1 MKYTR
6 SEAKSWV
13 KKSLRGYIGVTTTP
27 MMKNGEIDEAGLRH
41 NVDFLLDLPGVK
53 GLYMNS
59 IYQEFWT
66 MTLDERKRVAD
77 IVIEAVD
84 GRAPVIVG
92 ANHTSAR
99 DVVDLCRHA
108 QAAGADLAM
117 VWPPYYGVRT
127 EEGVHAYYEYVAE
140 RVEIGMCIYSTVLTE
155 LGHFL
160 TPEAVEKLSK
170 IDNICAVKEVS
181 LSLSGYSQI
190 MERCGHLLSISS
202 PLEEYHLFGMAAYP
216 DRVPNFLLGSSRP
229 IYMQDKDKPYCKQ
242 FWDAVERKD
251 IAAASVAMRQIL
263 AVSNALHSRYL
274 AKGTHNVALTK
285 HITGLMGM
293 AAGPVRPPMSAPPQ
307 EQIDEAV
314 AVLTEA
320 GLLPKKLRMAS

>member
-1 MKYTR
+1 MKYAR

-13 KKSLRGYIGVTTTP
+13 KSNLRGYIGVTTTP
-27 MMKNGEIDEAGLRH
+27 MLKNGEIDEAGLRH
-41 NVDFLLDLPGVK
+41 NVDFLLNLPGVN

-66 MTLDERKRVAD
+66 MTLTERKRTAD
-77 IVIEAVD
+77 VVIKAVD

-108 QAAGADLAM
+108 QAAGADLTM

-127 EEGVHAYYEYVAE
+127 QEGVHAYYEYVAE
-140 RVEIGMCIYSTVLTE
+140 HVDIGMCIYSTVLSE

-160 TPEAVEKLSK
+160 TPEAVENLSK

-181 LSLSGYSQI
+181 LSLSGYTQI
-190 MERCGHLLSISS
+190 MERCGHLLAISS

-216 DRVPNFLLGSSRP
+216 DRVPNFILGSSRP
-229 IYMQDKDKPYCKQ
+229 LYMQSADKPYCKQ
-242 FWDAVERKD
+242 FWDAVEKKD
-251 IAAASVAMRQIL
+251 IAAASVAMRHIL
-263 AVSNALHSRYL
+263 TVSNALHSRYL

-285 HITGLMGM
+285 YITGLVGM
-293 AAGPVRPPMSAPPQ
+293 AAGPVRPPMSEPPQ
-307 EQIDEAV
+307 EQIDEAIT
-314 AVLTEA
+314 VLTEA
-320 GLLPKKLRMAS
+320 GLLPKKLRKAS

>member
-1 MKYTR
+1 MGQKN
-6 SEAKSWV
+6 
-13 KKSLRGYIGVTTTP
+13 LRGYIGVTTTP
-27 MMKNGEIDEAGLRH
+27 MTANGEIDEPGLRH
-41 NVDFLLDLPGVK
+41 NVEFLLDLPGVT

-66 MTLDERKRVAD
+66 MTLDERKRTAD
-77 IVIEAVD
+77 VVIEAVN

-140 RVEIGMCIYSTVLTE
+140 RVDIGMCIYSTVLSE

-160 TPEAVEKLSK
+160 TPEAVVALSK

-181 LSLSGYSQI
+181 LSLSGYTQI
-190 MERCGHLLSISS
+190 MEAAGHLLAISS
-202 PLEEYHLFGMAAYP
+202 PLEEYHLFGMTAYP
-216 DRVPNFLLGSSRP
+216 DRVPNFILGSSRP
-229 IYMQDKDKPYCKQ
+229 LYMQSKEKPYCKQ

-251 IAAASVAMRQIL
+251 TGAASIAMRHIL

-274 AKGTHNVALTK
+274 SKGTHNVALTK
-285 HITGLMGM
+285 YITGLVGM
-293 AAGPVRPPMSAPPQ
+293 AAGPVRPPMSAPPR

-314 AVLTEA
+314 AVLTQA
-320 GLLPKKLRMAS
+320 GLLPQTLRKAS